1 MVYKVYIGG
10 LPAGTT
16 EADIERQF
24 TKYGTLSSVWVAR
37 KPPGFAFVE
46 YADSR
51 DSEDAVRAMDGFN
64 GWRVEH
70 SRAGAPKPRQPSYGG
85 SYSDRN
91 AYSYS
96 DRDRGRSGRDRS
108 PPTRRRRSPS
118 YDRSRRRSPS
128 YDRSRRRSLS
138 YDRRRRSPSPP
149 PRRRRSPSP
158 DRARGIS
165 DSPSRRKS
173 VSPARSISPAN
184 GHV

>member
-51 DSEDAVRAMDGFN
+51 DSEDAVRAMDGFA

-70 SRAGAPKPRQPSYGG
+70 SRAGAPKPRQPSYGAG
-85 SYSDRN
+85 HSDRS

-96 DRDRGRSGRDRS
+96 DRDRGRSDRDRS
-108 PPTRRRRSPS
+108 PPPRRRRSPS
-118 YDRSRRRSPS
+118 YERGRRRSP
-128 YDRSRRRSLS
+128 S
-138 YDRRRRSPSPP
+138 YDRRRRSPSTP

-165 DSPSRRKS
+165 DSPGRRKYM
-173 VSPARSISPAN
+173 SPARSISPAN
-184 GHV
+184 GRV